1 MSVIPLLL
9 CLSVGVNAPGD
20 ASSAPTLSDLAA
32 LDCRFQ
38 PGDDVTV
45 ALAMSAHAQEAE
57 PRAEEDDVATSL
69 DTDYTRTPRYGREGS
84 RRWRLHGAYGGSVQ
98 DHDDTFGLVGVGF
111 SHFIA
116 DGVSL
121 DLELNGMFF
130 HQEIE
135 DASGLN
141 ASLLFRW
148 HFIRKRDWSMY
159 LDGGA
164 GVLWSTNDVPAQGS
178 SFNFTPQ
185 AGLGFTF
192 DVGDDVRLVLGGRWH
207 HISNANLYS
216 DNPGRDSFMGYV
228 GVSFPF

>member
-1 MSVIPLLL
+1 VIPLLL
-9 CLSVGVNAPGD
+9 CLSVGAGAPGD
-20 ASSAPTLSDLAA
+20 ASSAPKLTDLAA
-32 LDCRFQ
+32 IDCCFD
-38 PGDDVTV
+38 PGSDPAA
-45 ALAMSAHAQEAE
+45 ALGMFADAQEEE
-57 PRAEEDDVATSL
+57 PAAEDDDAAATLRS
-69 DTDYTRTPRYGREGS
+69 DYQRAPRYGREGS
-84 RRWRLHGAYGGSVQ
+84 RRWRIHGAYGGSVQ

-116 DGVSL
+116 DGISL
-121 DLELNGMFF
+121 DLEFNGMFF

-192 DVGDDVRLVLGGRWH
+192 DMGADVRLILGGRWH

>member
-1 MSVIPLLL
+1 VSVSLTSLLV
-9 CLSVGVNAPGD
+9 CLSVGVGVPGAD
-20 ASSAPTLSDLAA
+20 SSPPRLADLAEM
-32 LDCRFQ
+32 DCRFSLVAAE
-38 PGDDVTV
+38 PG
-45 ALAMSAHAQEAE
+45 ASLGMLADAQEEEEEQSAE
-57 PRAEEDDVATSL
+57 APSP
-69 DTDYTRTPRYGREGS
+69 TDYRRPPRYGREGS
-84 RRWRLHGAYGGSVQ
+84 SRWRVQGAYGGSAQ
-98 DHDDTFGLVGVGF
+98 DHDDTFGLGGVGF

-135 DASGLN
+135 DATGVN

-148 HFIRKRDWSMY
+148 HFIRKRSWTMY

-192 DVGDDVRLVLGGRWH
+192 DMGDDARLLVGARWH

>member
-1 MSVIPLLL
+1 VSVTSLLV
-9 CLSVGVNAPGD
+9 CLSVGVGVSGAD
-20 ASSAPTLSDLAA
+20 SSAPSLADLAEI
-32 LDCRFQ
+32 DCRFSL
-38 PGDDVTV
+38 V
-45 ALAMSAHAQEAE
+45 AAEPIASLGMLPDAQE
-57 PRAEEDDVATSL
+57 EEEEAAGTPSAA
-69 DTDYTRTPRYGREGS
+69 DYRHPPRYGREGS
-84 RRWRLHGAYGGSVQ
+84 RRWRSHGAYGGSVQ
-98 DHDDTFGLVGVGF
+98 DKDDTFGLVGVGF
-111 SHFIA
+111 SQFIA

-135 DASGLN
+135 DASGIN

-148 HFIRKRDWSMY
+148 HFIRERSWSMY

-192 DVGDDVRLVLGGRWH
+192 DVGDDVRLLVGGRWH

-216 DNPGRDSFMGYV
+216 DNPGRDSFIGYL